1 MNGDGAATFV
11 LGVTRHW
18 TKRIVGTGLAKS
30 INLVATDFRWWLA
43 VLLVVFTWSAYP
55 EFIKEYQARPLAK
68 ISREVDALTKEKD
81 KRIWQRHL
89 TDDQKSKLRDG
100 LCSSPEEFA
109 GVEIRAEREPEGL
122 QYADEIADMFRRCHI
137 KLWMMGDID
146 PNPIG
151 VDTIGYDSVG
161 IFVEVA
167 DRDAPKGPSRDLLK
181 IIKDAGLSVHYWEH
195 KGIPSEPWVF
205 VGYKETTSPRAA
217 SPPPLKT
224 PLICQTGPNRSAK
237 SGWFCSI

>member
-1 MNGDGAATFV
+1 MVGSESPKWQDLPASALLLIVANSFVGVGTSNLMNGDGAAAVVVPYFVGAATFV
-11 LGVTRHW
+11 LGVTWHW

-43 VLLVVFTWSAYP
+43 VLLVVFIWSAYP
-55 EFIKEYQARPLAK
+55 EFIKKYQARPLAK

-137 KLWMMGDID
+137 KLPDYAPSSAMGMITNARWTAAPD
-146 PNPIG
+146 PARSTLRRSPLEMRSG
-151 VDTIGYDSVG
+151 
-161 IFVEVA
+161 
-167 DRDAPKGPSRDLLK
+167 KW
-181 IIKDAGLSVHYWEH
+181 LSTH
-195 KGIPSEPWVF
+195 
-205 VGYKETTSPRAA
+205 
-217 SPPPLKT
+217 
-224 PLICQTGPNRSAK
+224 
-237 SGWFCSI
+237 GWSFR